1 MFHRFYLRLSFFSG
15 SRLKCVAC
23 RIIVHEGCIPLL
35 NSYFI
40 CRQSYRESVR
50 KYREQ
55 TSVEHHWVQ
64 RRNLKVLKQF
74 YLYSID
80 YYWKMY
86 QRFIYLYYVIY
97 LINYFRENVNSAQR
111 HSNQSWHLVLHHQ
124 WLVFLAHGANIIIT
138 TKANA

>member
-1 MFHRFYLRLSFFSG
+1 MKSNQINIWYLLCFILIYSWFFTFLG

-86 QRFIYLYYVIY
+86 QRFMYLYYVIY
-97 LINYFRENVNSAQR
+97 LINYFRENVNFAQR
-111 HSNQSWHLVLHHQ
+111 HSNQSWHLVLHLQ
-124 WLVFLAHGANIIIT
+124 
-138 TKANA
+138 

>member
-1 MFHRFYLRLSFFSG
+1 MIFCFILG

-55 TSVEHHWVQ
+55 TSIEHHWVQ
-64 RRNLKVLKQF
+64 RRNLKVKLTIHEN
-74 YLYSID
+74 S
-80 YYWKMY
+80 
-86 QRFIYLYYVIY
+86 
-97 LINYFRENVNSAQR
+97 NYNEEFGEGLLF
-111 HSNQSWHLVLHHQ
+111 SN
-124 WLVFLAHGANIIIT
+124 
-138 TKANA
+138 